1 MKSSYS
7 IHRTGKA
14 FLAKLTGTVALLC
27 VLGFNMHASTGETS
41 SVAAA
46 VEHEPSAISTVKAD
60 VKIQVALLLDTS
72 NSMDGL
78 INQAKS
84 RLWNIVNTLTT
95 LRFEGKEPEIQI
107 ALYEYGNDRLR
118 AADNFIRL
126 VAPLTTDLDL
136 ISEKLFTLTT
146 DGGLEYCGAVIR
158 RAATE
163 LTWSTNDK
171 DIHLIYIAGNE
182 PFTQGKISY
191 KEAIND
197 GLSRNITVNT
207 IHCGDRSEGVSGLW
221 KDGADRGNGE
231 FFNIDHNVRVRYIIT
246 PYDDRIDACNIRLN
260 NTYISYGSMGEKRR
274 ANQVAQDNNAAS
286 ISSANK
292 VERAV
297 SKSSSAYKNS
307 SWDLVDLVTENA
319 DALQTIKQA
328 DLPAALQGKSTTE
341 LKVYIEQKKVER
353 TAIQQEIETLSKQRQ
368 TYIDAEMQKSGDSNG
383 DDLGKAINRSVMQIA
398 ARKGYK

>member
-1 MKSSYS
+1 MKSFYS

-27 VLGFNMHASTGETS
+27 VLGFNNMDKPCLVPTSETS

-46 VEHEPSAISTVKAD
+46 EHEPSAVSTVKAD

-95 LRFEGKEPEIQI
+95 LRFEGMEPEIQI

-197 GLSRNITVNT
+197 ASGKKITVNT
-207 IHCGDRSEGVSGLW
+207 IHCGDRAEGVSGLW
-221 KDGADRGNGE
+221 KDGADKGNGE

-260 NTYISYGSMGEKRR
+260 STYISYGASGEARR
-274 ANQVAQDNNAAS
+274 ANQAAQDMNAAS

-292 VERAV
+292 IERAV
-297 SKSSSAYKNS
+297 SKSRSAYRNS
-307 SWDLVDLVTENA
+307 TWNLIDLIAEDA
-319 DALQTIKQA
+319 DVLKTIKQT
-328 DLPAALQGKSTTE
+328 DLPKELQFPTGNN
-341 LKVYIEQKKVER
+341 LNFIKK
-353 TAIQQEIETLSKQRQ
+353 
-368 TYIDAEMQKSGDSNG
+368 
-383 DDLGKAINRSVMQIA
+383 
-398 ARKGYK
+398 

>member
-1 MKSSYS
+1 MKSFYLS
-7 IHRTGKA
+7 
-14 FLAKLTGTVALLC
+14 GTVALLC
-27 VLGFNMHASTGETS
+27 VLGFSADKVFLAPTSGKSTETAY
-41 SVAAA
+41 VQ
-46 VEHEPSAISTVKAD
+46 HEPVAVSAAKAD
-60 VKIQVALLLDTS
+60 ATIQVALLLDTS

-118 AADNFIRL
+118 AADDYIRL

-136 ISEKLFTLTT
+136 ISEKLFALTT

-158 RAATE
+158 NATKE
-163 LTWSTNDK
+163 LKWSTNDK
-171 DIHLIYIAGNE
+171 DMHLIYIAGNE
-182 PFTQGKISY
+182 PFTQGSISY
-191 KEAIND
+191 REAIRD
-197 GLSRNITVNT
+197 ALSKNISVNT
-207 IHCGDRSEGVSGLW
+207 IHCGNRDEGISGQW

-260 NTYISYGSMGEKRR
+260 NTYISYGSLGEASK
-274 ANQVAQDNNAAS
+274 ANQAAQDMNAAS
-286 ISSANK
+286 ISSANR

-297 SKSSSAYKNS
+297 SKSRAAYKNS
-307 SWDLVDLVTENA
+307 TWDLVDLITENA

-328 DLPAALQGKSTTE
+328 DLPAALQGKSESE
-341 LKVYIEQKKVER
+341 LKTYITQKQVER
-353 TAIQQEIETLSKQRQ
+353 ASIQKEIETLSKQRQ
-368 TYIDAEMQKSGDSNG
+368 TYIDAEMQKTGGSDE

-398 ARKGYK
+398 ARKGYQ